1 MIAWEPLTAERV
13 WTVDDIPV
21 LTAEVSLPQPVSA
34 ADACSR
40 RFRRYYRL
48 QCRAFLR
55 YCEKGL
61 LPQVKAEYQAAL
73 AASGPLPS
81 CRAELTYHVTYQD
94 TRFLSLY
101 TQSRETAPAGP
112 ALLIRRGDTWD
123 LASGYPVPLSAFFP
137 SRRGWKRSLL
147 DRAAEEIR
155 RQERAG
161 IACYHE
167 NWPHALRRCF
177 NPQNYY
183 LTEEGLAFF
192 FPMCAIAPAAEGIP
206 TFLVPWKEVAIE

>member
-1 MIAWEPLTAERV
+1 MITMEPRTAEQV
-13 WTVDDIPV
+13 WTVEDIPV
-21 LTAEVSLPQPVSA
+21 LTAAVSLPQPVPA
-34 ADACSR
+34 AGACSR
-40 RFRRYYRL
+40 RLRRYYRL
-48 QCRAFLR
+48 QCRSFLR
-55 YCEKGL
+55 YCGKTL

-73 AASGPLPS
+73 DASGPLPS
-81 CRAELTYHVTYQD
+81 CRAELTYCVTYQD
-94 TRFLSLY
+94 DRFLSLY

-123 LASGYPVPLSAFFP
+123 LASGYPAPLSAFFP
-137 SRRGWKRSLL
+137 GCRGWKRSLL

-192 FPMCAIAPAAEGIP
+192 FPMYAIAPAAEGIP